1 MHRQHTPEPAETLT
15 GPPTGPAVVLLEGEL
30 DVASQPRTAAQ
41 LMRALGTGSTRL
53 VVDLGAVTFAD
64 CTGLLPLVDL
74 DASLRRRGGYVR
86 VRTVPGLVA
95 RVAAWNGLA
104 EQPRDPAGRR
114 AVTCGR

>member
-1 MHRQHTPEPAETLT
+1 MHHRQRTPAPAEPLTL
-15 GPPTGPAVVLLEGEL
+15 PVVVLLEGEL
-30 DVASQPRTAAQ
+30 DVASRPRTAAQ
-41 LMRALGTGSTRL
+41 LLRALDTGSRRL
-53 VVDLGAVTFAD
+53 VVDLSAVTFAD

-104 EQPRDPAGRR
+104 EQPGDPAGRR